1 MLELYN
7 FAQSTCSLK
16 VRLAMHEKGIAW
28 VDRVLVSKNQDHL
41 SDWYLK
47 LNPNG
52 VVPTLIH
59 NGTPVIESSVIVQ
72 YLDEIYPPVSLTPPT
87 PLARAEM
94 RAFLAFVDAVPTP
107 AVRFPSFQYGGLIR
121 KFLAMTDAEFAESVA
136 LRPLKGEFYK
146 RMGRTGFPREDI
158 DKALADIVKTA
169 GRMDLLL
176 EKNGGPFL
184 MGEQLTLA
192 DVAVAPLID
201 RMEDLGFAYLWES
214 RYPRVATWLAD
225 LQARPAYAQAYYP
238 GSRLSDQ
245 FPDLGL
251 GRGTDARQR
260 QPELAAAAE

>member
-1 MLELYN
+1 VLELYN

-16 VRLAMHEKGIAW
+16 VRLALLEKGIDW
-28 VDRVLVSKNQDHL
+28 VDRPLVSKDQHHL

-59 NGTPVIESSVIVQ
+59 DGVPVIESSVIVQ
-72 YLDEIYPPVSLTPPT
+72 YLDDVYPAVPLTPPT

-107 AVRFPSFQYGGLIR
+107 AVRYPSFQYGGLNR
-121 KFLAMTDAEFAESVA
+121 KFMAMTDAEFAESVA

-158 DKALADIVKTA
+158 DRALADIVKTA

-176 EKNGGPFL
+176 GKNGGPWL

-192 DVAVAPLID
+192 DLAVAPLID
-201 RMEDLGFAYLWES
+201 RMEDLGFAYLWAD
-214 RYPRVATWLAD
+214 RYPRVAAWLAA
-225 LQARPAYAQAYYP
+225 LQARPAYAEAYYP

-245 FPDLGL
+245 YPDLGL
-251 GRGTDARQR
+251 GRGTDARR
-260 QPELAAAAE
+260 RAPELAAAAE